1 MLFYIILFLSLLIEI
16 NGTSSPIPSYTNY
29 EYSTEIQK
37 NQIDL
42 WWTVDRGQKEIL
54 FELHMKTTGW
64 IALGIS
70 PGKNIGIAV
79 DVNVFFSFLIKIQR
93 VE

>member
-1 MLFYIILFLSLLIEI
+1 MLFYIVLLLSLLIEI
-16 NGTSSPIPSYTNY
+16 DGMSSPVPTYTNY
-29 EYSTEIQK
+29 TYSTEIQS

-42 WWTVDRGQKEIL
+42 WWTIDRGQKEVL

-70 PGKNIGIAV
+70 PGKNIRIPV
-79 DVNVFFSFLIKIQR
+79 DFNVFFSFLIKIQQ